1 MFKGKNI
8 ILPPIA
14 KSYEKDFRL
23 HSECDN
29 YGGKFNTGNNN
40 ESARKFT

>member
-1 MFKGKNI
+1 MFKGKNV

-14 KSYEKDFRL
+14 KSYQKDLRL

-29 YGGKFNTGNNN
+29 YGGGKFHNDN
-40 ESARKFT
+40 ES